1 MDDVAKQLKARRQ
14 AEINA
19 LKAKAADLRKR
30 RSRTFEDF
38 SDAIIDEEVYRIQM
52 DKLATK
58 LDAITKQIA
67 TAEKRRDEVDLYF
80 TVDNKWLR
88 TFVETGAQDG
98 MTPELIHLLI
108 QRIDVYADK
117 RIEITF
123 NYADW
128 MAPLLGYV
136 EEAKHLEP
144 HPA

>member
-1 MDDVAKQLKARRQ
+1 
-14 AEINA
+14 
-19 LKAKAADLRKR
+19 
-30 RSRTFEDF
+30 
-38 SDAIIDEEVYRIQM
+38 M

-58 LDAITKQIA
+58 LDTITKQIA

-88 TFVETGAQDG
+88 TFVETGAQDE
-98 MTPELIHLLI
+98 MTPELVQLLI
-108 QRIDVYADK
+108 QRIDVFADK

-128 MAPLLGYV
+128 MAPLLGYI
-136 EEAKHLEP
+136 EEAKQLEP